1 MLFHQLRAIGR
12 NFHDIVLS
20 SPIDNSENSLFRGKR
35 IRPTELR
42 VLFESWVVM
51 VPTVAPYL
59 PSYWRQRL
67 KKWAFWAFSRNVSIQ
82 MSLRLVVRPRDNC
95 EVWQDAGNC
104 CRVGMYEFGL
114 GGEVMSWR
122 ALGLGWLQ
130 ILLASLDRWLFD
142 TDTWTCRNELGQ
154 ELQSK
159 FGIYWKLSIKFIGMN
174 TMPPDVSESYPI
186 EGLKASIQSVCRWT
200 LIRSIMILL
209 PHTHMLAEGHAGLLW
224 LSLNSAW
231 WMTRAPIV
239 RPDVVISSQWDL
251 LHKEPPIVI
260 ILPAFKSCLG
270 SVHRHPPRPCLH
282 CQPLSAPTLTLPWY
296 KPWQQNPTAMLV
308 CPWVL
313 YCSVRTLEHEP
324 LYHHAVVWRR
334 FSCI

>member
-1 MLFHQLRAIGR
+1 MIDQWHLFGVSFLVVETLCWWKLGHCIIKTVSTLGSQLALYSCQKWLLEKMLFHQLRAIGR

-20 SPIDNSENSLFRGKR
+20 SPIENNLFRGKR

-59 PSYWRQRL
+59 PSYWRQMRQRL
-67 KKWAFWAFSRNVSIQ
+67 QKWTFWAFSRNVSIQ

-114 GGEVMSWR
+114 GGESD
-122 ALGLGWLQ
+122 GLKSLRSR
-130 ILLASLDRWLFD
+130 LASNSLGISWQVIIWHRH
-142 TDTWTCRNELGQ
+142 WTCRNELGQ

-209 PHTHMLAEGHAGLLW
+209 PHVCIPTCLLKD
-224 LSLNSAW
+224 
-231 WMTRAPIV
+231 M
-239 RPDVVISSQWDL
+239 
-251 LHKEPPIVI
+251 H
-260 ILPAFKSCLG
+260 
-270 SVHRHPPRPCLH
+270 
-282 CQPLSAPTLTLPWY
+282 
-296 KPWQQNPTAMLV
+296 
-308 CPWVL
+308 
-313 YCSVRTLEHEP
+313 
-324 LYHHAVVWRR
+324 
-334 FSCI
+334 